1 MSKDPIEQYFFDP
14 DCAADTRH
22 RSNILFAEIMGV
34 PAIDVVVKKRYDNG
48 ACAVCQ
54 FLGQHGKY
62 DLWFCPSQPTVF
74 ARYGSSSGACEQGFS
89 NIEDSESLA
98 LAAHESLRRRLIG
111 PQYLLN
117 YVGPSLSLGERV
129 SKLFESN
136 WLDGPSL
143 IIGAQE

>member
-48 ACAVCQ
+48 ACVVCQ

-74 ARYGSSSGACEQGFS
+74 ARYGSSGSCDQGFDK
-89 NIEDSESLA
+89 IENSEPLA
-98 LAAHESLRRRLIG
+98 LAAHESLRKRLIG
-111 PQYLLN
+111 PQHQVD
-117 YVGPSLSLGERV
+117 YVGPSLGQRV
-129 SKLFESN
+129 SRLFESS

-143 IIGAQE
+143 IIGASE